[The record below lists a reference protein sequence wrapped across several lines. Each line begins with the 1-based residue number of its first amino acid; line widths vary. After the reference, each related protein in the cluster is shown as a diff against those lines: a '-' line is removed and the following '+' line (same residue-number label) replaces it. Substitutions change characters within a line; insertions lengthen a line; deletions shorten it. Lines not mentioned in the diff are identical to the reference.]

1 MALKKEVKRIYWN
14 LPVVDTLKN
23 LIAKYF
29 LWIDEEG
36 EGEGD
41 GDWK

>member
-14 LPVVDTLKN
+14 LPVVDALKN

-29 LWIDEEG
+29 LWIEEEEG
-36 EGEGD
+36 DGD